1 MSVLGI
7 LSSAKQVILSDLVSI
22 KFSDTKSYIIRN
34 NGNIVYCAKYRG
46 LKGLFRKDVEE
57 TRAFGRRV
65 CDTVAA
71 RMKNRGFFTTDEL
84 PNYGLSE
91 LEKEMIFEQ
100 TDADGQDDLVVIFAY
115 CADEAKRSKTLFEAL
130 LREAKYSW
138 LY

>member
-7 LSSAKQVILSDLVSI
+7 LASAKQVILSDLISI
-22 KFSDTKSYIIRN
+22 KFSITRSCIVQS
-34 NGNIVYCAKYRG
+34 NGNVINYANYRG

-71 RMKNRGFFTTDEL
+71 KMRNHGFFTTDKL

-91 LEKEMIFEQ
+91 QEKEMILEE
-100 TDADGQDDLVVIFAY
+100 TNANNRCDLVAIFASMQICRFHGAVRPL
-115 CADEAKRSKTLFEAL
+115 CAVLSCPI
-130 LREAKYSW
+130 
-138 LY
+138 